1 MGVMDPNVPE
11 PVCSICGEPVIP
23 AENVVVTT
31 ASVLHVQCVEQSAA
45 AA

>member
-1 MGVMDPNVPE
+1 MGVMDRNVAE
-11 PVCSICGEPVIP
+11 PVCGICGEPVTL

>member
-1 MGVMDPNVPE
+1 MIDQTRPE
-11 PVCSICGEPVIP
+11 PICSICGEPVTA
-23 AENVVVTT
+23 AEDVVVTA